1 MKSKPTNPTK
11 FEEKIEKELKS
22 LQDSV
27 MNTSEPYI
35 YQEDFDIER
44 KESLRA
50 ISTLCEERV
59 KRARVDHE
67 KELLKLELNCRIG
80 EITRAYRFG
89 YITRNYYL
97 RAKARNLK
105 LYQENFKRLAELK
118 GKE

>member
-59 KRARVDHE
+59 KRARVE
-67 KELLKLELNCRIG
+67 EINMVQKELGKYMFSSNPQEIAATLIG
-80 EITRAYRFG
+80 ASSH
-89 YITRNYYL
+89 L
-97 RAKARNLK
+97 M
-105 LYQENFKRLAELK
+105 QRLAELK